1 MLTLRFTEDYEESV
15 SLFGFLLLTLRFTE
29 NQEDSISLFGFL
41 LLTLRFTE
49 DYEESVSLLGFL
61 LLTFLFSKRKVSYCL
76 WSSTVTVTP
85 SRSMVPVYSTD
96 SGFLNSARRS

>member
-1 MLTLRFTEDYEESV
+1 MFALSVCNVES
-15 SLFGFLLLTLRFTE
+15 S
-29 NQEDSISLFGFL
+29 EDSAAFFF

-61 LLTFLFSKRKVSYCL
+61 LITLHFTENQEDSISLLGFLLLTFLFFKRKVSYCL